1 VLLACG
7 GLGDL
12 EEVVLAGARV
22 VACVVFGGYM
32 GGLSGWDVGGSFVFF
47 FSSNKTGSTNWRSR
61 FLGFGH
67 ALQDK
72 NKKRLT

>member
-1 VLLACG
+1 MLLACG
-7 GLGDL
+7 GLGEL
-12 EEVVLAGARV
+12 EEVVLAGAGV
-22 VACVVFGGYM
+22 VACVVFGGY

-72 NKKRLT
+72 DEK